1 MDKRPI
7 TGIDDEDDPGALA
20 MAPSGVP
27 AMLFVADDGGNRD
40 GEADVGRAASGGGGE
55 DDDDDKVCVSKCVT
69 DREMGECAIPAGR
82 SDKEA
87 DELRIAWNEVNDTAG
102 DSDDTDDADDN
113 DDNDDDDDDSQ
124 SGGGTS
130 EASALLL
137 DAAELFAFDEDWR
150 PRRRWTGAM

>member
-7 TGIDDEDDPGALA
+7 TGIDDEDDPDALA

-27 AMLFVADDGGNRD
+27 AMLLDADDGNRD
-40 GEADVGRAASGGGGE
+40 GEADVGRAASGGGGD

-69 DREMGECAIPAGR
+69 DNEMGECAIPAGR
-82 SDKEA
+82 SGNEA
-87 DELRIAWNEVNDTAG
+87 AALRMAWNEGNDTEG
-102 DSDDTDDADDN
+102 DSDDNDEA

-130 EASALLL
+130 ESSALLF
-137 DAAELFAFDEDWR
+137 DAAESFAFDEDWR
-150 PRRRWTGAM
+150 ARRRWTGAV

>member
-1 MDKRPI
+1 MVDKRPI
-7 TGIDDEDDPGALA
+7 TGIDDEDDPDALA

-27 AMLFVADDGGNRD
+27 AMLLDAEDDGNRD
-40 GEADVGRAASGGGGE
+40 GDADVGRAASGGGG
-55 DDDDDKVCVSKCVT
+55 DDDDDEDCVSKCVT
-69 DREMGECAIPAGR
+69 DSEMGECAIPAGR

-87 DELRIAWNEVNDTAG
+87 DALRMAWNEGKDTDG
-102 DSDDTDDADDN
+102 DSDDNDDA

-124 SGGGTS
+124 SGGGTG

-137 DAAELFAFDEDWR
+137 NAAELFAFDDDWR